1 MTPATVLY
9 HDRCPDGFAAALA
22 ARMVHGEAA
31 RCIGAR
37 HGDALPE
44 IHGGTVYVLD
54 FAYPLEAMQAI
65 VHQAER
71 LVWLDHHASVLDTA
85 AALRAWLGHEEL
97 SPPGPGCAQ
106 PAPPW
111 GEKTHSG
118 RPSVFLESERAKIV
132 LDMDR
137 SGATLAWNH
146 FFPGQPVPRLIR
158 HVEDRDLW
166 RWHLPET
173 PGYTSALDDL
183 PFDFE
188 LWRELLERHEADGGA
203 YAEFVRIGQIGQ
215 NKYLKLCEQIA
226 EKAEPIVIDGIA
238 GLQVNASGEFAS
250 QVGNLLAARSGTF
263 ALIWYVKE
271 GMMRLS
277 FRGTAD
283 FNVIPLAQKY
293 GGGGH
298 RAAAGARV
306 PLARLAEVLGQ
317 TG

>member
-22 ARMVHGEAA
+22 ARMVYGEAA
-31 RCIGAR
+31 RCIGAS

-44 IHGGTVYVLD
+44 IDGGTVYVLD

-65 VHQAER
+65 VRQAER

-85 AALRAWLGHEEL
+85 AALRAWLDREGL
-97 SPPGPGCAQ
+97 SKGT
-106 PAPPW
+106 
-111 GEKTHSG
+111 E
-118 RPSVFLESERAKIV
+118 IV

-146 FFPGQPVPRLIR
+146 FFPGQPVPKLIR

-166 RWHLPET
+166 RWRLPET

-183 PFDFE
+183 PFDFA
-188 LWRELLERHEADGGA
+188 LWRELLERHEEDGGA

-226 EKAEPIVIDGIA
+226 EKAEPIVIDSIA

-250 QVGNLLAARSGTF
+250 QVGNILAARSGTF
-263 ALIWYVKE
+263 ALIWHVKD
-271 GMMRLS
+271 GMVRLS

-283 FNVIPLAQKY
+283 FDVIPLAQKY